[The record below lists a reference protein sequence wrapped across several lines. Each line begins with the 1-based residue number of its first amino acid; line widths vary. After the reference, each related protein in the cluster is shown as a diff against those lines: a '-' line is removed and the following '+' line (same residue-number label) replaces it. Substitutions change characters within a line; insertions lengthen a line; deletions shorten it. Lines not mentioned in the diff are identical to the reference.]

1 MNIDNNE
8 YSLEDTNRTNEL
20 SKTSKIKIKSE
31 HINNEEMDGGCGN
44 K

>member
-31 HINNEEMDGGCGN
+31 YINTEGVDGGSGN